1 MRKPTM
7 NSNEIIQKI
16 NNNSGL
22 CLYKNIIGYDEQ
34 SDIFFSS
41 ILLHDKRTVAID
53 PLSEDLP
60 NTISVV
66 DCLCSTEKILIM
78 QPHLDVGSICGEPNQ
93 LNYGTRELLKTQSKR
108 NGIGKLAVFPKE
120 NSYFTQPDW
129 ISTLHQDPF
138 FLPIASVSSLDHGSY
153 QLSDV
158 GVLVNRGSIALHQQH
173 DIDIPT
179 LRKVFLYAKRFDLPL
194 FIRSG
199 ESLLEKKGVMR
210 EGQASIKLGYR
221 GIPTCS
227 EDISIS
233 KICALLRDI
242 DIQVHISHV
251 STQRGITCIKLAKE
265 EGLNLTASCNV
276 RNLICCD
283 DDILQDPHNNELH
296 VIPPLGSVKD
306 RQVLRDALDQNIL
319 DGIMRDHQIIPKEYK
334 EGCFAEVQA
343 GTTGFENV
351 FSNLYKI
358 QKLKDGL
365 RGLSFWKSFLKQ
377 SKESVLQKDIDTL
390 VVLAFSMK

>member
-1 MRKPTM
+1 MRNPTM
-7 NSNEIIQKI
+7 NSSEIIHKI
-16 NNNSGL
+16 CNNDGL
-22 CLYKNIIGYDEQ
+22 SLYKNIVGYDEK
-34 SDIFFSS
+34 SDTLFSS
-41 ILLHDKRTVAID
+41 LLLHGKRIVAID
-53 PLSEDLP
+53 PLSEDIP
-60 NTISVV
+60 NKISVI

-93 LNYGTRELLKTQSKR
+93 LNYGTRELLKTQAKQ
-108 NGIGKLAVFPKE
+108 NGIGKLAVFPRE

-138 FLPIASVSSLDHGSY
+138 FLPIASVSSLEHESY

-158 GVLVNRGSIALHQQH
+158 GVLVNRGSVALHQQH
-173 DIDIPT
+173 DINTPT

-199 ESLLEKKGVMR
+199 ESLLERKGVMR
-210 EGQASIKLGYR
+210 EGQASIQLGYR

-227 EDISIS
+227 EDISLS

-242 DIQVHISHV
+242 DIQIHISHV
-251 STQRGITCIKLAKE
+251 STQRGLKCIQLAKE

-276 RNLICCD
+276 RNLIFCD
-283 DDILQDPHNNELH
+283 DDILHDPHNNELH
-296 VIPPLGSVKD
+296 VIPPLGSAND
-306 RQVLRDALDQNIL
+306 RQALRVALDKNIL
-319 DGIMRDHQIIPKEYK
+319 DGLMRDHQIIPKEYK
-334 EGCFAEVQA
+334 EGCFSEVQA

-358 QKLKDGL
+358 QKLKEGL
-365 RGLSFWKSFLKQ
+365 RALSFWKSFLKQ
-377 SKESVLQKDIDTL
+377 SKEPIVQKDIDTL
-390 VVLAFSMK
+390 VVLAFATQ

>member
-1 MRKPTM
+1 M
-7 NSNEIIQKI
+7 NSSEIIHKI
-16 NNNSGL
+16 CNNSGL
-22 CLYKNIIGYDEQ
+22 SLYKNIVGYDEK
-34 SDIFFSS
+34 SDTMFTSL
-41 ILLHDKRTVAID
+41 LLHDRAVVAID
-53 PLSEDLP
+53 PINEDIP
-60 NTISVV
+60 NKISVI
-66 DCLCSTEKILIM
+66 DCLCSAEKILIM
-78 QPHLDVGSICGEPNQ
+78 QPHLDVGSICGEPDQ
-93 LNYGTRELLKTQSKR
+93 LNYGTRELLKKQAKR

-138 FLPIASVSSLDHGSY
+138 FLPIASVSSLEHDSY

-173 DIDIPT
+173 DIDTPT
-179 LRKVFLYAKRFDLPL
+179 LRKVFLYAKRFELPL

-210 EGQASIKLGYR
+210 EGQASIQLGYR

-227 EDISIS
+227 EDISLS
-233 KICALLRDI
+233 KICALLREI
-242 DIQVHISHV
+242 DIQIHISHV
-251 STQRGITCIKLAKE
+251 STQRGLKCIKLAKE

-283 DDILQDPHNNELH
+283 DDILHDPHNNELH
-296 VIPPLGSVKD
+296 VTPPLGSAND
-306 RQVLRDALDQNIL
+306 RQALRDALDNNIL
-319 DGIMRDHQIIPKEYK
+319 NGIMRDHQIIPKEYK
-334 EGCFAEVQA
+334 EGCFSEVHA

-358 QKLKDGL
+358 QKLKEGL

-377 SKESVLQKDIDTL
+377 SKESILQKDIDTL
-390 VVLAFSMK
+390 VVLAFSMH